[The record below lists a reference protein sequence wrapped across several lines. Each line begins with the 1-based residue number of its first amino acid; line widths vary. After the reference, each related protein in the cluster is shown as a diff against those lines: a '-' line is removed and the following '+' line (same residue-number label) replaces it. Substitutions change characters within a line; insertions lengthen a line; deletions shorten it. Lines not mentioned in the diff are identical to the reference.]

1 VKQWSQLPPP
11 KGDRAM
17 GGNSAALRSLH
28 FDPKFKSSDEYFQL
42 KKLLELDE
50 SIQSDGRLWDELV
63 VNEVEELRDIADY
76 FWTFAGREAMN
87 VLNAYYDENYFI
99 PPALN
104 SSWTPRSMS
113 VNRLSTIKDEVLVFP
128 NPANQLVNVQLN
140 LKAGNVPTKLYIYT
154 NNGTLVHQEQLTN
167 SEQQL
172 SLNTSNW
179 ATGTY
184 QWAVET
190 TKETVTGKLTITH

>member
-1 VKQWSQLPPP
+1 MYGGTVGSGRARPM
-11 KGDRAM
+11 KGA
-17 GGNSAALRSLH
+17 
-28 FDPKFKSSDEYFQL
+28 F
-42 KKLLELDE
+42 
-50 SIQSDGRLWDELV
+50 
-63 VNEVEELRDIADY
+63 
-76 FWTFAGREAMN
+76 
-87 VLNAYYDENYFI
+87 
-99 PPALN
+99 
-104 SSWTPRSMS
+104 
-113 VNRLSTIKDEVLVFP
+113 FP